1 MRFRIE
7 TPRLVVRPWEAADRP
22 AFERFVADTE
32 MMRYMSHGRAWDQ
45 TRIDTWLARQ
55 PQNLGKHGC
64 CMGAVVLKESGT
76 VIGVGGIQPL
86 EQAGIFE
93 IGWWIWK
100 DYWNRG
106 LATEMARGLVKYA
119 FEVMQLSQVVAI
131 VDPPNQASRRV
142 AEKLGMTY
150 QGVRN
155 AHELAERHPA
165 MEVAYY
171 VLERSNKTGVAAG

>member
-1 MRFRIE
+1 
-7 TPRLVVRPWEAADRP
+7 
-22 AFERFVADTE
+22 
-32 MMRYMSHGRAWDQ
+32 
-45 TRIDTWLARQ
+45 
-55 PQNLGKHGC
+55 
-64 CMGAVVLKESGT
+64 MGATVLKASGV

-86 EQAGIFE
+86 EQAGLFE

-100 DYWNRG
+100 HYWNRG

-119 FEVMQLSQVVAI
+119 FEVMRLPQVVAI

-155 AHELAERHPA
+155 AHDLAERHPD

-171 VLERSNKTGVAAG
+171 MLERPGKP